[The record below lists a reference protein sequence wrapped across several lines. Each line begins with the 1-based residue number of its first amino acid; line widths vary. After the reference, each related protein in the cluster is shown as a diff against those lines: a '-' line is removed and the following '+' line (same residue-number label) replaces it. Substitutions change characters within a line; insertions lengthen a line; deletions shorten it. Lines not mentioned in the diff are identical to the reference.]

1 MLSEIYPSNYV
12 IAHILTKI
20 CQKIAKFL
28 HQFLY
33 KAKVF

>member
-12 IAHILTKI
+12 IAHILNKNLP
-20 CQKIAKFL
+20 KIAKFL